1 MPDDRR
7 RCPAAKRAAK
17 KQPTAPKQDLRAWL
31 DALRAA
37 GELQEVS
44 GAEREDEIGGIV
56 DLYMRKMGNRAVLFD
71 DIPGYPRGHRILAN
85 ILTSV
90 RRINLTLGMP
100 IDGSPIELVSYWR
113 KYMKE
118 AKSIAPVTVKSGPLL
133 ENVSSGKDVEHPEDS
148 DAALAR
154 ARRRLLHRHRLH
166 GDHEGPGHRLDQ
178 LRRLSRAIA
187 RARTWPPSCARRAST
202 AT

>member
-1 MPDDRR
+1 MSIADVQSARR
-7 RCPAAKRAAK
+7 
-17 KQPTAPKQDLRAWL
+17 APKKPANRPRQDLRAWI

-37 GELQEVS
+37 GELTEIS
-44 GAEREDEIGGIV
+44 GAERESEIGGIV

-71 DIPGYPRGHRILAN
+71 DVPGYPRGHRILAN

-133 ENVSSGKDVEHPEDS
+133 ENVSTGKDIDIRKIPTP
-148 DAALAR
+148 R
-154 ARRRLLHRHRLH
+154 W
-166 GDHEGPGHRLDQ
+166 HE
-178 LRRLSRAIA
+178 
-187 RARTWPPSCARRAST
+187 
-202 AT
+202 